1 MLLMKK
7 RQRVLKRFCMKC
19 YHLLLPIEI
28 GYRKQLQLYQ
38 SFLVSQ
44 LLNVLMLSNR
54 FLEEKLLLIFG
65 MRLLVM
71 GHAFICQFQ
80 KPLLVLK
87 TIILQSVCP

>member
-1 MLLMKK
+1 MLP
-7 RQRVLKRFCMKC
+7 
-19 YHLLLPIEI
+19 LLLPIEI
-28 GYRKQLQLYQ
+28 GYRKQLQLY
-38 SFLVSQ
+38 LVSQ

-54 FLEEKLLLIFG
+54 FLAEKLLLIFG

-71 GHAFICQFQ
+71 GHSFIGQFQ